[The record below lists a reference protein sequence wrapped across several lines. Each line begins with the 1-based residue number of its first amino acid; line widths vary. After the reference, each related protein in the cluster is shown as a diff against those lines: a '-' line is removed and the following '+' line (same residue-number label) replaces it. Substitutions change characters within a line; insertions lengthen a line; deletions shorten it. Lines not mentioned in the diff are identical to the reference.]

1 MAWAKLEEYLSQPR
15 LIVNELEKQR
25 QVLDML
31 NITVWLD
38 GETVEVT
45 GTIDLKNAVIATTP
59 PLTSTPPSFHIIRE
73 GGQGDGLLNKRY

>member
-45 GTIDLKNAVIATTP
+45 AL
-59 PLTSTPPSFHIIRE
+59 
-73 GGQGDGLLNKRY
+73 